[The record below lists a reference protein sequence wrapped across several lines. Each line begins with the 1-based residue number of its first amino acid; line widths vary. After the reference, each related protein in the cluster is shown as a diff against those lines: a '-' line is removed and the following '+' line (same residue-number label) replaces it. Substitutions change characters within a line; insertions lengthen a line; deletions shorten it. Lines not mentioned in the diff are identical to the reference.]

1 MNHNAQIARL
11 QLVLSLTRR
20 EWVNQYAGTLFGLL
34 WTILSPLLL
43 MTIYTIVFTQFFA
56 ARWPGYETSNYFAFN
71 LFVGLIV
78 HTAAANTL
86 NKATTVIF
94 AERGI
99 ISNVSFPSVTFIFS
113 AVLGTLPQ
121 LAGSLFVLFCM
132 LAFAGHSFTPMMFLV
147 PIALLPFF
155 IALTGLCL
163 IVSSTSA
170 YLRDITMIMPF
181 VTTAL
186 LFLTPVFYTIEMIP
200 EPYHQIVQLNFLTIP
215 IEFCRQLI
223 IDGTLIDLPLLT
235 IYYVLSF
242 ISLAIG
248 LKVYN
253 KLSRGFMDVL

>member
-56 ARWPGYETSNYFAFN
+56 ARWPGYETSDYFAFN

-78 HTAAANTL
+78 HTAAASTL
-86 NKATTVIF
+86 IKATTVIF
-94 AERGI
+94 AERSI

-113 AVLGTLPQ
+113 SVLSSLPQ
-121 LAGSLFVLFCM
+121 LAGSLFVLFCL
-132 LAFAGHSFTPMMFLV
+132 LALAGHTFTPLIFLV
-147 PIALLPFF
+147 PLALIPFYIAM
-155 IALTGLCL
+155 TGLCL
-163 IVSSTSA
+163 IIGAASA
-170 YLRDITMIMPF
+170 YLRDITMVMPF

-200 EPYHQIVQLNFLTIP
+200 EPYHQFVQLNFLTIP
-215 IEFCRQLI
+215 IEFSRQLI
-223 IDGTLIDLPLLT
+223 IEGTLIDLRLLA
-235 IYYVLSF
+235 IYYLLSF
-242 ISLAIG
+242 VSLGIG